1 MIRGSYCGMQMHYDP
16 ECDAIGLDYKQP
28 HRATYELA
36 TVGMV
41 MIDVPDEESYEAIG
55 LEVFAISAWLP
66 LGNRDYCEETDTLT
80 FGGGAES
87 ATVIAENG
95 DLVAYWGPD
104 EYDPGDTVPIAVDL
118 RNASKHLA
126 PVIEAMPQALTVGGG

>member
-1 MIRGSYCGMQMHYDP
+1 MTA

-41 MIDVPDEESYEAIG
+41 MIDVPDEDSYEAVG

-66 LGNRDYCEETDTLT
+66 LGKRGYCAETDTLT
-80 FGGGAES
+80 FGHGTET
-87 ATVIAENG
+87 ATVVAENG
-95 DLVAYWGPD
+95 DLVAYWRPD
-104 EYDPGDTVPIAVDL
+104 QYDPGDTVAVAVDL

-126 PVIEAMPQALTVGGG
+126 PVIAAMPQALSVGNN

>member
-1 MIRGSYCGMQMHYDP
+1 MNLRVHYDP

-41 MIDVPDEESYEAIG
+41 MVDVPEEDSYEAVG

-66 LGNRDYCEETDTLT
+66 LGKRDYCEETDTLT
-80 FGGGAES
+80 IGCGVET
-87 ATVIAENG
+87 ATVVAENG
-95 DLVAYWGPD
+95 DLVAYWAPD
-104 EYDPGDTVPIAVDL
+104 EYDPADLVPIAVDL
-118 RNASKHLA
+118 RNASKHLSL
-126 PVIEAMPQALTVGGG
+126 VIDAMPQALTVNTG

>member
-1 MIRGSYCGMQMHYDP
+1 MNLRVHYDP

-41 MIDVPDEESYEAIG
+41 MVDVPDEDSYEAVG

-66 LGNRDYCEETDTLT
+66 LGKRGYCEETDTLT
-80 FGGGAES
+80 IGRGVETS
-87 ATVIAENG
+87 TVVAENG
-95 DLVAYWGPD
+95 DLVAYWAPD
-104 EYDPGDTVPIAVDL
+104 EYDPADLVPIAVDL

-126 PVIEAMPQALTVGGG
+126 PVIEAIPRAAAAQQG

>member
-1 MIRGSYCGMQMHYDP
+1 MTVHYDP

-28 HRATYELA
+28 HRATYELT

-41 MIDVPDEESYEAIG
+41 MIDVPDEDSYKAVG
-55 LEVFAISAWLP
+55 LEVIGVSAWLP
-66 LGNRDYCEETDTLT
+66 LGKRGYCKETDTLT
-80 FGGGAES
+80 FGGNAET

-95 DLVAYWGPD
+95 DLVAYWSPD
-104 EYDPGDTVPIAVDL
+104 QYDPDYLLPIAVDL

-126 PVIEAMPQALTVGGG
+126 PVLEAQYQLSNVASG